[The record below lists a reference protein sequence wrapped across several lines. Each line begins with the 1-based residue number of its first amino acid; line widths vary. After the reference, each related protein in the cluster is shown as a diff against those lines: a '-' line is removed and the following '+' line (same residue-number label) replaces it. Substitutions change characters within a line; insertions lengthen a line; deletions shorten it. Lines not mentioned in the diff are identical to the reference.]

1 MTGALTFSSAFAPLV
16 STLGVVVAAVLV
28 ARSASKD
35 LAVKRQLE
43 STERFLELI
52 AVAHGRPRDG
62 RERVGISEQVAA
74 VHLVA
79 EFGAEHSWLRGA
91 ATESLV
97 SFPTWLPEGNVV
109 LYQAVE
115 AGLRRLD
122 AKPSPAD
129 STPTGPADS
138 A

>member
-1 MTGALTFSSAFAPLV
+1 MTGALTFSSAFTPLV

-62 RERVGISEQVAA
+62 RGHVGISEQVAA

-79 EFGAEHSWLRGA
+79 EFGAAHSWLREA
-91 ATESLV
+91 ATESLA
-97 SFPTWLPEGNVV
+97 SFATWLPEANVV
-109 LYQAVE
+109 LHQAVD

-122 AKPSPAD
+122 SRPSRAD
-129 STPTGPADS
+129 SIPA
-138 A
+138 APGA